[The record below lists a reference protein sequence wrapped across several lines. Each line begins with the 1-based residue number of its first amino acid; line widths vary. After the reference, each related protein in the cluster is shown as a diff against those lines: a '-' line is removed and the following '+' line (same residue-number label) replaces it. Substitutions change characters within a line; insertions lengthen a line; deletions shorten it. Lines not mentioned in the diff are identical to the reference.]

1 MWMWWSALISGFD
14 RHLLGLYLIAKEEG
28 LPVPELYTDPL
39 YAKRFG
45 PTLFHFTCIVW
56 CQFDISS
63 TNVLCVCVS
72 SGGGGNFVLSTSLV
86 GYTTVLGGVAPMVPH
101 GYGFFYRIRDDRFVQ
116 KWLLTIPVYC
126 ETLIGVRKFNLVSE
140 QAKQFMYFNV
150 IPTLDLELLHPA
162 LLGNPVQRQ
171 MLKPFFKTSQHPST
185 ISCTS
190 LPSPTCKAKHPGKYE
205 VTTML

>member
-56 CQFDISS
+56 CQFDVSS

-126 ETLIGVRKFNLVSE
+126 ETLGVRKFHLVSE

-150 IPTLDLELLHPA
+150 ISHPQFRIVA
-162 LLGNPVQRQ
+162 
-171 MLKPFFKTSQHPST
+171 
-185 ISCTS
+185 SCTAWKS
-190 LPSPTCKAKHPGKYE
+190 SPETDAE
-205 VTTML
+205 ALFQNLTTSFHDIMHLTTLSNL